1 MNRLS
6 CRVSLGFAAI
16 IGLAAIC
23 AEQAS
28 AQPPDS
34 LQQLRFI
41 PSRSTLD
48 VTGDFAGVRQQF
60 FTYGKFGLN
69 AGYEGGPHAEF
80 MGVDSWLV
88 PDSALTFVWHTDR
101 ILNLSGLEGTF
112 APSDPS
118 RITFQGVDGQGVP
131 FHVTAVQRGRLLH
144 LVGENDPPCCDFFKY
159 KLNALAH
166 VAPYA
171 DFNLD
176 GMVDKLD
183 ADILSSNI
191 GTFATRHIR
200 TGRHQRRRRRRW
212 RRLPGLAARNRHG
225 HAAERVRQRIVRG
238 LVAQLQRGAGT
249 NDDRTSICH
258 CYRTALPSATIRRQL
273 RGR

>member
-1 MNRLS
+1 MIAVYRLS

-28 AQPPDS
+28 AQPPDT
-34 LQQLRFI
+34 LQQLRFV

-48 VTGDFAGVRQQF
+48 VTGGFAGVRQQF

-69 AGYEGGPHAEF
+69 AGYDGGPHAEF
-80 MGVDSWLV
+80 LGVDSWLV

-101 ILNLSGLEGTF
+101 TLNLSGLEGSF
-112 APSDPS
+112 APSDPD

-131 FHVTAVQRGRLLH
+131 FHLTGVQRGRLLH
-144 LVGENDPPCCDFFKY
+144 LVGENEPPCCNFYKY
-159 KLNALAH
+159 KLDALAH
-166 VAPYA
+166 VVPYA

-191 GTFATRHIR
+191 GTFAHATFEQGDTNGDGDVDGDDFLAWQREIGTATPLSAFASASS
-200 TGRHQRRRRRRW
+200 TGSALNSNTVPEPITVLLLSAAAIALLCVRRR
-212 RRLPGLAARNRHG
+212 
-225 HAAERVRQRIVRG
+225 
-238 LVAQLQRGAGT
+238 
-249 NDDRTSICH
+249 
-258 CYRTALPSATIRRQL
+258 
-273 RGR
+273 

>member
-1 MNRLS
+1 MIAVNRLS
-6 CRVSLGFAAI
+6 YRVSLGFAAI
-16 IGLAAIC
+16 FGLAAIC

-60 FTYGKFGLN
+60 FTYGTFGLN
-69 AGYEGGPHAEF
+69 VGYEGGPHAEF

-88 PDSALTFVWHTDR
+88 PDSASHVCLAHR
-101 ILNLSGLEGTF
+101 PHSEPKRPRGHLS
-112 APSDPS
+112 PSDPS

-176 GMVDKLD
+176 GLVDKLD

-191 GTFATRHIR
+191 GTFANATFEQGD
-200 TGRHQRRRRRRW
+200 TNGDGDVDGDDFLAWQRESARPRR
-212 RRLPGLAARNRHG
+212 
-225 HAAERVRQRIVRG
+225 
-238 LVAQLQRGAGT
+238 
-249 NDDRTSICH
+249 
-258 CYRTALPSATIRRQL
+258 
-273 RGR
+273 